1 MDELT
6 RPVCFQ
12 HRGHA
17 QELALLEVVST
28 VEADGIARE
37 VAERL
42 LREHHHLQG
51 PHVSGG
57 GMAGVQGAVRD
68 AGNGE
73 QVVIVKYDP
82 SDVTKTGLLDGS
94 INLVNSHPF
103 EKLGPQAI
111 AAMMRADQSGP
122 MAGLQTLRV
131 PFDTYTLEN
140 LLRRAR
146 KVLRE
151 S

>member
-1 MDELT
+1 
-6 RPVCFQ
+6 
-12 HRGHA
+12 
-17 QELALLEVVST
+17 
-28 VEADGIARE
+28 
-37 VAERL
+37 
-42 LREHHHLQG
+42 
-51 PHVSGG
+51 
-57 GMAGVQGAVRD
+57 MAGVQGAVRD